1 MFIDKKI
8 LLACAKN
15 TTEYIKNNN
24 GGNFTGFIVDII
36 RYVNKQ
42 KMDSKQKAGQLWR
55 ILFNVK
61 NSNIEIIGGGKSI
74 KESYIKFIDEF
85 LCIKKIQNEYK
96 PQNADFCSLDLD
108 EISYVFAWVRRLVKY
123 EKEKVNMEEQKY
135 VKNDVKHG
143 RGKRESEKREKEK
156 YIEPFNTQLAEQ
168 LKKLNG
174 SL

>member
-1 MFIDKKI
+1 MFMDKKI

-85 LCIKKIQNEYK
+85 LCIKKYK
-96 PQNADFCSLDLD
+96 MNTSLKMRT
-108 EISYVFAWVRRLVKY
+108 FAVLIWMKFPTF
-123 EKEKVNMEEQKY
+123 
-135 VKNDVKHG
+135 
-143 RGKRESEKREKEK
+143 S
-156 YIEPFNTQLAEQ
+156 P
-168 LKKLNG
+168 G
-174 SL
+174 SGGL